1 VLRLREPLS
10 GRRNFEGVLVRDDSM
25 PTGPGEPVRWAL
37 ELPDPNGPKPRKPGA
52 KVGKAAAA
60 KEAARKLA
68 QKEAM
73 KAAAAKAAAV
83 KAAAAKAAAAKAATP
98 AGAAGHEATAPAQDA
113 GEVETV
119 RRLSFTLDEIE
130 RARLVPKVKF

>member
-1 VLRLREPLS
+1 MRRRE
-10 GRRNFEGVLVRDDSM
+10 
-25 PTGPGEPVRWAL
+25 
-37 ELPDPNGPKPRKPGA
+37 KPGA

-60 KEAARKLA
+60 KEAARILA
-68 QKEAM
+68 QKETM
-73 KAAAAKAAAV
+73 

-98 AGAAGHEATAPAQDA
+98 AGAAGHEATSPAPDA